1 MTRLRRAVPRRTEDL
16 YRRFRR
22 HRDYHFIVYASPRT
36 GSTSLSLALNGYLGI
51 RCAVEPF
58 SADSGGNVRDR
69 VCDLPSLEREVG
81 HLWHRYNGLKHIW
94 KPNGFPFEGQ
104 PELNDY
110 LLTAATD
117 RVVLLN
123 RRNALQRIVS
133 WQIAAQADVFH
144 VWKETD
150 RTRLLSHRFQ
160 PLDKT
165 VIEKQLVH
173 ERDAIAAVKG
183 RLDEVGRPYMM
194 LWYEDLFGDG
204 SREQV
209 LSSFR
214 DVTAFITGRPFRP
227 KCLKRSVLNLL
238 DSANPQMKVNS
249 LQTYELVP
257 NIREIEDQLGCDET
271 GYLFR

>member
-1 MTRLRRAVPRRTEDL
+1 MTRLRGAARRRTEEL
-16 YRRFRR
+16 YRRYRR
-22 HRDYHFIVYASPRT
+22 HRDYRFILYASPRT
-36 GSTSLSLALNGYLGI
+36 CSTSLSLALNGYLGI
-51 RCAVEPF
+51 RCAIEPF

-69 VCDLPSLEREVG
+69 VCDLPSLKREVAR
-81 HLWHRYNGLKHIW
+81 LWCRYNGLKHIW

-104 PELNDY
+104 PGLNDY

-144 VWKETD
+144 VWKDAD

-160 PLDKT
+160 PLDKN
-165 VIEKQLVH
+165 VIEKQLIN
-173 ERDAIAAVKG
+173 EREAVAAVQG
-183 RLDEVGRPYMM
+183 RLDELGRPYKM
-194 LWYEDLFGDG
+194 LWYEDLFGNG
-204 SREQV
+204 SRERMLNTLGNV
-209 LSSFR
+209 I
-214 DVTAFITGRPFRP
+214 AFITGRPFQP
-227 KCLKRSVLNLL
+227 KLLKKSVLELL
-238 DSANPQMKVNS
+238 DSTNPQMKVNS